1 MPDFQRL
8 MPPLMAT
15 AVGIVSGLYIFAPL
29 MVQGSTEKLAQNAA
43 SAEQTAEIA
52 QGAQQNVDPRKQAN

>member
-8 MPPLMAT
+8 MPPLVAT
-15 AVGIVSGLYIFAPL
+15 AVGIASGLYIFAPL
-29 MVQGSTEKLAQNAA
+29 MEQGNKERLAQNAA

-52 QGAQQNVDPRKQAN
+52 QGAQQSADTKKQAN

>member
-8 MPPLMAT
+8 MPPLVAT

-29 MVQGSTEKLAQNAA
+29 TEQGSTERLAQNAA

-52 QGAQQNVDPRKQAN
+52 QGAQQNAEAKTQAS